1 MADGS
6 RPREWPADATVAY
19 GPSPLRR
26 LIRLAVVLGL
36 VAVVAGCSPAGGGGT
51 RAVPGPA
58 SAPPAVGPVAGTP
71 GWQLAHP
78 GPEHAIEGF
87 ADRTS
92 VTPGERVRLFVSTT
106 ASSYQVT
113 AFRIGDYAASDA
125 LAVRTSSRVAGGVQ
139 APAVVQPSTDT
150 VVAPWNPS
158 LTVGTDGWPPGDYLL
173 RLDGDSGAQQYVP
186 LTVRTPSN
194 QGRVVLVNA
203 VTTWQAYNRWGGYN
217 LYKGPDGRRE
227 SRSRAVTFDRPYE
240 SGMSGAGQFLQ
251 FELAFVRVA
260 EQSGA
265 PLGYATDID
274 LHADP
279 HLLDGARAVV
289 TLGHDEYWSTAMR
302 TAATQARDRGVNLAF
317 LGGNEVYRHIRLAPT
332 TLGADRLEINY
343 KSAGEDPVSHT
354 DPAESTQDWRQPPDP
369 RPESVLVGGYY
380 SCFPGRA
387 DLVVAE
393 PGNWLLDGIVRD
405 GERLPGVVG
414 VEYARVNLSVPTPR
428 PLEVLF
434 HSPVTCGTT
443 RRSEFSDATY
453 YTTASGAGVFST
465 GTQDWVCGMD
475 PDCKGGGEGGRV
487 AQVLAAISTR
497 LLQQFAVGPAG
508 LAHPA
513 HDNLARLGID
523 GAARA
528 PDPRLPPDGPAE
540 H

>member
-1 MADGS
+1 M
-6 RPREWPADATVAY
+6 RI
-19 GPSPLRR
+19 RR
-26 LIRLAVVLGL
+26 LLCVALLVGLACT
-36 VAVVAGCSPAGGGGT
+36 AAACTTSPSENGAT
-51 RAVPGPA
+51 AAPGPTTA
-58 SAPPAVGPVAGTP
+58 TPTTGPVAGTP
-71 GWQLAHP
+71 GWELAHP

-92 VTPGERVRLFVSTT
+92 VAPGEPVRLFVSTI

-113 AFRIGDYAASDA
+113 AFRFGDYTASDA
-125 LAVRTSSRVAGGVQ
+125 LAVWTSPRQPGAVQ
-139 APAVVQPSTDT
+139 APAVVQAPTST

-158 LTVGTDGWPPGDYLL
+158 LTVGTEGWSPGNYLL
-173 RLDGDSGAQQYVP
+173 RLDGDNGAQQFVP

-194 QGRVVLVNA
+194 EGRVVVVNA
-203 VTTWQAYNRWGGYN
+203 VTTWQAYNQWGGYN

-227 SRSRAVTFDRPYE
+227 SRSRVVTFDRPYE
-240 SGMSGAGQFLQ
+240 AKMFGAGQFLQ

-260 EQSGA
+260 ERAGV

-302 TAATQARDRGVNLAF
+302 TAATRARDRGVNLAF
-317 LGGNEVYRHIRLAPT
+317 LGGNEVYRHIRLEPT
-332 TLGADRLEINY
+332 ALGANRREVNY
-343 KSAGEDPVSHT
+343 KSSGEDPAGRT
-354 DPAESTQDWRQPPDP
+354 DPAEATQDWRQPPDP

-393 PGNWLLDGIVRD
+393 PKNWLLDGIVKD
-405 GERLPGVVG
+405 GEKLPGVVG
-414 VEYARVNLSVPTPR
+414 IEYAKVNLSVPTPR
-428 PLEVLF
+428 PMEVLF

-443 RRSEFSDATY
+443 HRDEFSDATY
-453 YTTASGAGVFST
+453 YTTPSGAGVFST

-475 PDCKGGGEGGRV
+475 PACKGGGNGGRV
-487 AQVLAAISTR
+487 AQVLGAVTTR

-513 HDNLARLGID
+513 NDNLARLGVA
-523 GAARA
+523 GADKA
-528 PDPRLPPDGPAE
+528 PNPSLPPDGLTPG
-540 H
+540 